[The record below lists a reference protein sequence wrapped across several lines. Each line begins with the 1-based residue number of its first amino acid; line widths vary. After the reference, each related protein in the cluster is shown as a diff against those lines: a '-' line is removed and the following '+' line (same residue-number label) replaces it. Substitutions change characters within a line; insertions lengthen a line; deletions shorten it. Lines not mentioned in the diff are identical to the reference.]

1 MALKSFVTTD
11 HNRDGTYTT
20 VGDPETGEI
29 FADFFGPEAPINAF
43 LFIQA
48 RKTYGKLKD
57 YHAQVESVI
66 NLDEWEGE

>member
-1 MALKSFVTTD
+1 MALESFVNAD
-11 HNRDGTYTT
+11 REGNAYTT